1 MLYCVTF
8 SIMVTHNQG
17 GILKHFMKC
26 VIVVCFIVCVTE
38 LYGARPFATDD
49 AGTVEQGVHE
59 LEFGCDFWSEDAV
72 IGLGFKHGLTERMDL
87 GVGFAYIIEPDE
99 ENGFEGAELGVK
111 FALIPNL
118 FSASLTSTFGDA
130 AYTLN
135 GIVTRNLGPLE
146 IDGNLGY
153 EATGISG
160 EEGTIIYALAVIFNA
175 EQFAFGVEGAGDKD
189 GLRSWLMGGRY
200 AILEGFAVDA
210 GISGE
215 FEDDAVSTLVA
226 GIHYEF

>member
-1 MLYCVTF
+1 M
-8 SIMVTHNQG
+8 
-17 GILKHFMKC
+17 
-26 VIVVCFIVCVTE
+26 
-38 LYGARPFATDD
+38 
-49 AGTVEQGVHE
+49 
-59 LEFGCDFWSEDAV
+59 
-72 IGLGFKHGLTERMDL
+72 
-87 GVGFAYIIEPDE
+87 
-99 ENGFEGAELGVK
+99 
-111 FALIPNL
+111 
-118 FSASLTSTFGDA
+118 
-130 AYTLN
+130 
-135 GIVTRNLGPLE
+135 GPLE